1 MDINSLLSPSD
12 DYSSPA
18 NPSASPRPSSRP
30 AFIDTD
36 SNSPIHSGH
45 TSNTTPASNPRQ
57 SPFKVNEAST
67 SKPFSASGMSGPS
80 EQVRDEVMTGG
91 DDGDVA
97 AAAVAVGDGIGAAYE
112 AVMEDVSDGD
122 ENEVAAPVPLSE
134 EDYTR
139 IADLLVSI
147 TNRPYQYESHV
158 EYISLLRRGFLAHQ
172 ADPREVEPY
181 PLIKDLRKA
190 REDMIERFPLN
201 EIMWA
206 EWIADEISICGG
218 LEERLGVMELCAKAV
233 EEESA
238 SVRLWKTYAEYI
250 ESQYSLGRDGDAVG
264 KGKAKKVI
272 LSEEEEI
279 TLKGCFTLELV
290 VETYRLGSIA
300 TKDNIAE
307 SHVLWNKYRDL
318 MMMDLEAN
326 PT

>member
-57 SPFKVNEAST
+57 SPLKVNEASN
-67 SKPFSASGMSGPS
+67 SKAFSASGMGGPS

-91 DDGDVA
+91 DDGDPA
-97 AAAVAVGDGIGAAYE
+97 AATVAVGDGIGAVYE

-122 ENEVAAPVPLSE
+122 ENEVAAPVPLSDD
-134 EDYTR
+134 DYTR
-139 IADLLVSI
+139 IAELLVSI

-172 ADPREVEPY
+172 ADPTAAKPY
-181 PLIKDLRKA
+181 PLATDLRKA

-201 EIMWA
+201 ETMWA

-264 KGKAKKVI
+264 KGKAKVV
-272 LSEEEEI
+272 LSEEDEI
-279 TLKGCFTLELV
+279 TLKGSCTLELV
-290 VETYRLGSIA
+290 VETYRLGSLA
-300 TKDNIAE
+300 TKDNVAE

-318 MMMDLEAN
+318 VMMDLEAN

>member
-1 MDINSLLSPSD
+1 M
-12 DYSSPA
+12 A
-18 NPSASPRPSSRP
+18 
-30 AFIDTD
+30 
-36 SNSPIHSGH
+36 
-45 TSNTTPASNPRQ
+45 
-57 SPFKVNEAST
+57 
-67 SKPFSASGMSGPS
+67 
-80 EQVRDEVMTGG
+80 GG

-172 ADPREVEPY
+172 ADPREVGPY